1 MPVVLSEGENSLNI
15 SFLPAVGLSSL
26 CFVHL
31 VGVCLVESK
40 LRDLL
45 GELEPIAHMSHMN
58 PLSIAGQEGQ
68 LQIKDKT
75 LEGEL
80 GQ

>member
-15 SFLPAVGLSSL
+15 SFLPAVELSSL

-40 LRDLL
+40 LRVLL
-45 GELEPIAHMSHMN
+45 GELEPIAHISHIN
-58 PLSIAGQEGQ
+58 PLSIAGPR
-68 LQIKDKT
+68 KDSGKLKT
-75 LEGEL
+75 KLL
-80 GQ
+80 MVN